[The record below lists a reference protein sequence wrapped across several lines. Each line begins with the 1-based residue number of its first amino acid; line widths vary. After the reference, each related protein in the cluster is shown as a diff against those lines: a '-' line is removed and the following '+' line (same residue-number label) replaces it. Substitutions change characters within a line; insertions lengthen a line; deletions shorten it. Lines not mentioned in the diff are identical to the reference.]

1 MIKVIWSRSVLSKLM
16 STLLPWMKLS
26 LQSEFR
32 KTAKMFKQSQSLQI
46 MTIQQFVQY
55 KPLIEFFSELK
66 DLAKQMTNQW
76 QFLLTAKA
84 KPNILLGAKLLNSY
98 NHWQK
103 QPILTWHQMKYHAS
117 LLTLG
122 ESRLLFFL
130 TKQVNHQISSNLDC
144 ITWEIP
150 IASIC
155 KTTLLFNTNTYKLSQ
170 QILSWLLGT
179 NHSTL
184 QDIVP
189 IDYDMG
195 IYDDNDPLEK
205 GH

>member
-1 MIKVIWSRSVLSKLM
+1 
-16 STLLPWMKLS
+16 MKLS

-103 QPILTWHQMKYHAS
+103 QPILT
-117 LLTLG
+117 
-122 ESRLLFFL
+122 
-130 TKQVNHQISSNLDC
+130 
-144 ITWEIP
+144 
-150 IASIC
+150 
-155 KTTLLFNTNTYKLSQ
+155 
-170 QILSWLLGT
+170 
-179 NHSTL
+179 
-184 QDIVP
+184 
-189 IDYDMG
+189 
-195 IYDDNDPLEK
+195 
-205 GH
+205 